1 MQSSDGQTW
10 RRATPAPADDL
21 ETVTRIGN
29 RFFATATSGSETVWA
44 STDGVW
50 AAIEPDG
57 GPPTDVAD
65 QGTHWRFGADDLT
78 AVWFGVTEVG
88 DAAAWVSNPQPAP

>member
-29 RFFATATSGSETVWA
+29 RFFATATSGSETVCA

-57 GPPTDVAD
+57 GPRRMWRTRAPTGGSGRMTSPRCGSV
-65 QGTHWRFGADDLT
+65 
-78 AVWFGVTEVG
+78 
-88 DAAAWVSNPQPAP
+88 